1 MVRRPRPAG
10 RAVSLDQPLGASV
23 VESDLVAW
31 LTAHCRS
38 ASLDPSAIILELTE
52 TSRHYDARRS
62 LGALTQLR
70 VHGFQLSLDDFGIG
84 YSSLTELTRQPFTEI
99 KIDRQFVSTAV
110 PSEDSRSVVR
120 SVIDLA
126 KGFNLQVTAEGV
138 EDQTTL
144 DLMRYLGVD
153 LVQGY
158 HLSRPLSP
166 EAARRW
172 LDSR

>member
-1 MVRRPRPAG
+1 M
-10 RAVSLDQPLGASV
+10 
-23 VESDLVAW
+23 E
-31 LTAHCRS
+31 RS
-38 ASLDPSAIILELTE
+38 
-52 TSRHYDARRS
+52 
-62 LGALTQLR
+62 TQLR